1 MVGNT
6 RRMMLASTILF
17 HPIVV
22 NSAFKTINCTA
33 HPVSGALVLA
43 SSPGTTCFEGD
54 HWAVFILAIIA
65 IALQVIIL
73 PIFIVAVLGKSAGW
87 CPRCGSAS
95 ALQRRRASLEGAGG
109 APSNYGR
116 VHGGLCCR
124 SVCCVN
130 ELGRNRRNFMHLHD
144 KDLFRVRNLSYAPF
158 V

>member
-1 MVGNT
+1 MV
-6 RRMMLASTILF
+6 LASTILF

-43 SSPGTTCFEGD
+43 SSPGTICFEGD

-87 CPRCGSAS
+87 WNKCGSAQ
-95 ALQRRRASLEGAGG
+95 ALQHRRNSLESTTS
-109 APSNYGR
+109 APLNYGR

-124 SVCCVN
+124 RPCCVN
-130 ELGRNRRNFMHLHD
+130 ELTLSRRNFMHLHD